1 MGRCSV
7 DPYGR
12 FESKEACIANCES
25 GGAEVPSQCC
35 HQNREDY
42 ILPEGCNVTFL
53 ICFLLIL
60 RPAK

>member
-1 MGRCSV
+1 V

-42 ILPEGCNVTFL
+42 ILPEGCYDWMCNSCNCNP
-53 ICFLLIL
+53 IY
-60 RPAK
+60 